1 MPRIYFIARYHDA
14 GMTGKV
20 RRLGEEPDLDVRA
33 LYPRH
38 WADDY
43 RSQPQTVA
51 AHGNPAQVTAP
62 MLGAPT
68 DPHRSIY
75 RTLFSDMRRFRPDII
90 HAEEEPDSLAALQ
103 IAVARAVWTPRAKLL
118 WHTWQN
124 VDRPLAPA
132 VAAVLRTT
140 LAASSGVF
148 CANQAAVALLRRRGY
163 AKPAWLI
170 PAQGVDTTVFSPRP
184 APPPPVP
191 FVVGFVGRLVPEK
204 GIDLL
209 ISAVAGLAHSHP
221 AADPRLRIIGG
232 GPLAGQLAAQA
243 AAAGIAARVE
253 FVAGLPPQAVP
264 AALGGLH
271 ALVLPSR
278 ATPVWQEQL
287 GRVLL
292 EAMAVGVPVI
302 GARSGAIPEV
312 IGDAGL
318 TFPAEDTTGLRAC
331 LARLLDDPSLPPQLT
346 TAGLRRVE
354 QYYSQRVLAQQTAAV
369 YRSL

>member
-1 MPRIYFIARYHDA
+1 MIRVAFIARYRDA
-14 GMTGKV
+14 TMLRKLV
-20 RRLGEEPDLDVRA
+20 ELDSLPDIHVEA
-33 LYPRH
+33 ICPSN
-38 WADDY
+38 WADEF
-43 RSQPQTVA
+43 VA
-51 AHGNPAQVTAP
+51 APHLFGRSESLAVRSLP
-62 MLGAPT
+62 MLGRPT

-75 RTLFSDMRRFRPDII
+75 RTLFGDMRRFRPDII

-103 IAVARAVWTPRAKLL
+103 IAIARAVWTPRAKLL
-118 WHTWQN
+118 LHTWQN

-132 VAAVLRTT
+132 VAAVLKTT

-163 AKPAWLI
+163 AKPTWLI
-170 PAQGVDTTVFSPRP
+170 PALGVDTTVFTPRP

-191 FVVGFVGRLVPEK
+191 FLVGFVGRLVPEK

-209 ISAVAGLAHSHP
+209 ISAIAGLAQTHP
-221 AADPRLRIIGG
+221 AADPRLRTIGG
-232 GPLAGQLAAQA
+232 GPLPTQPAAQA
-243 AAAGIAARVE
+243 AAAGRADRVE
-253 FVAGLPPQAVP
+253 FVAGLPPQAIP

-271 ALVLPSR
+271 ALILPSR

-302 GARSGAIPEV
+302 GAQSGAIPEV

-318 TFPAEDTTGLRAC
+318 TFPADDATALRAC
-331 LARLLDDPSLPPQLT
+331 LARLLDEPSLPPQLT
-346 TAGLRRVE
+346 AAGLRRVE
-354 QYYSQRVLAQQTAAV
+354 QHYSQRVLAQQTAAV